1 MATEGREGGRIVVIV
16 GASKDVSSKPIMKA
30 LEKACPKAGHEVI
43 LIAVLEQIICPM
55 GIKIRVHDDS
65 FFAAN
70 QKIVDGQL
78 AKIRDDFNKSSEIM
92 KLSQYCVT
100 KKMDFQ
106 IDVVACPFIEV
117 ASDAA
122 TSLGATWL
130 ILDRFLARD
139 RKKSRLP
146 CGIIR
151 IRSESTVQK
160 LWGRDNP
167 KSHSAMKTIP
177 ENPVPD
183 EEISPNCITLKVT
196 QGFSQKNFL
205 SEGRYGAVYKA
216 EVCGITIAVK
226 NLKNTSFQGEREFKS
241 EIQLLLRARHEN
253 VVMLLGSCSE
263 GKHRLLVY
271 EYVCNGSLD
280 QHLSQHS
287 RIPLT
292 WEERIKVAIGV
303 SKGLQYLHENNI
315 VHRDVR
321 PNNILLT
328 HDRQTLLGD
337 FGLAGDQHQD
347 AIHSTEVIG
356 TYGYLAPEYAE
367 YGKVSAKIDVYSFG
381 VVLLELITGMRTTD
395 KRLKRR
401 SLVGL
406 ARPLLKER
414 RYNDLI
420 DERIRNCHDFY
431 QLFWMVRIAEKC
443 LTRDPQKRLNM
454 VAVVNALSRIME
466 GNNCIIPRD
475 YSWPERSSD
484 SDESE
489 SEDCS
494 KFKVKIYGKSCC
506 EKQLNVVSKPLEGG
520 TQKRKAKPVELE
532 SNKKYGEMP
541 ADHHNLIKF
550 ETKNP
555 SFQFQLCYSTANF
568 YLHIPIGFFKEHMK
582 ENKRIKLEVSERTWN
597 LEIHVYE
604 RKCGTKRTNEA
615 RVTRGWKILVEE
627 HQLKMGDVCI
637 FEMVNKCY
645 DSDPSVFHVHV
656 YRWDHQ
662 KAEFHQ
668 II

>member
-183 EEISPNCITLKVT
+183 EEISPNWHRTSPSEQQHLTSMNEESQMETEFTNPLYCSVCKNKRPKPGLFKGLSYTELWKVT

-216 EVCGITIAVK
+216 ELCGITIAVK
-226 NLKNTSFQGEREFKS
+226 NLKNTIFQGEREFKS

-253 VVMLLGSCSE
+253 VVMLLGSFSE

-280 QHLSQHS
+280 HHLSQHS

-292 WEERIKVAIGV
+292 WEEKIKVAIGV

-347 AIHSTEVIG
+347 AIHSTEANG
-356 TYGYLAPEYAE
+356 TYGYLAPEYIYAE

-489 SEDCS
+489 SEGEQEEEEA
-494 KFKVKIYGKSCC
+494 FG
-506 EKQLNVVSKPLEGG
+506 
-520 TQKRKAKPVELE
+520 ELE
-532 SNKKYGEMP
+532 SE
-541 ADHHNLIKF
+541 
-550 ETKNP
+550 
-555 SFQFQLCYSTANF
+555 ST
-568 YLHIPIGFFKEHMK
+568 
-582 ENKRIKLEVSERTWN
+582 
-597 LEIHVYE
+597 
-604 RKCGTKRTNEA
+604 
-615 RVTRGWKILVEE
+615 
-627 HQLKMGDVCI
+627 
-637 FEMVNKCY
+637 
-645 DSDPSVFHVHV
+645 DSSSSSISCSDYMS
-656 YRWDHQ
+656 
-662 KAEFHQ
+662 Q
-668 II
+668 IIGRLPPSPPIFTTYKS

>member
-1 MATEGREGGRIVVIV
+1 MAAEGREGGRIVVIV
-16 GASKDVSSKPIMKA
+16 GASKDVSSKAIMKA
-30 LEKACPKAGHEVI
+30 LEKACSKAGHEVI
-43 LIAVLEQIICPM
+43 LIAVLEQLISPM
-55 GIKIRVHDDS
+55 GINIRVHDDS

-70 QKIVDGQL
+70 QRIVDGEL
-78 AKIRDDFNKSSEIM
+78 SKIRDDLDKSSEIK
-92 KLSQYCVT
+92 KLKEYCVT

-106 IDVVACPFIEV
+106 IHDVVAHPFLEV

-130 ILDRFLARD
+130 IVDRFLTRD
-139 RKKSRLP
+139 KKKSRLP

-151 IRSESTVQK
+151 IRSDSTVQK
-160 LWGRDNP
+160 LWGTDKS
-167 KSHSAMKTIP
+167 KSHSAVKTIP
-177 ENPVPD
+177 EDPVPD
-183 EEISPNCITLKVT
+183 EEISPKRHRTSPSEQQHLTSMNDKEQGGGDQQEFTTSDHEESQMETEFTNPLCSVCKNKRPKAGLFKDLSYTELWKAT

-205 SEGRYGAVYKA
+205 SEGGFGAVYKA
-216 EVCGITIAVK
+216 ELSGITIAVK
-226 NLKNTSFQGEREFKS
+226 KLKNTSVQGEKEFKS
-241 EIQLLLRARHEN
+241 EVKLLSRARHEN

-328 HDRQTLLGD
+328 HDRHRQTLLGD
-337 FGLAGDQHQD
+337 FGLARNQHQD
-347 AIHSTEVIG
+347 SIQSTEVIG

-395 KRLKRR
+395 KRLKRK
-401 SLVGL
+401 SLVGW

-414 RYNDLI
+414 KYHDLI
-420 DERIRNCHDFY
+420 DERISNCHDFY

-466 GNNCIIPRD
+466 GNTCIMPRD
-475 YSWPERSSD
+475 YSWPARSSD

-489 SEDCS
+489 SES
-494 KFKVKIYGKSCC
+494 ES
-506 EKQLNVVSKPLEGG
+506 EGEQEEEEAIG
-520 TQKRKAKPVELE
+520 ELE
-532 SNKKYGEMP
+532 SE
-541 ADHHNLIKF
+541 
-550 ETKNP
+550 
-555 SFQFQLCYSTANF
+555 ST
-568 YLHIPIGFFKEHMK
+568 
-582 ENKRIKLEVSERTWN
+582 
-597 LEIHVYE
+597 
-604 RKCGTKRTNEA
+604 
-615 RVTRGWKILVEE
+615 
-627 HQLKMGDVCI
+627 
-637 FEMVNKCY
+637 
-645 DSDPSVFHVHV
+645 DSSSSSISCSDYMS
-656 YRWDHQ
+656 
-662 KAEFHQ
+662 Q
-668 II
+668 IIGRLPPSPPIFTTYKS

>member
-1 MATEGREGGRIVVIV
+1 MAAEGREGGRIVVIV

-30 LEKACPKAGHEVI
+30 LEKACSKAGYEVI
-43 LIAVLEQIICPM
+43 LIAVLEQLISPM
-55 GIKIRVHDDS
+55 GIKIRIHDDS

-78 AKIRDDFNKSSEIM
+78 AKIRDDFHKSSEIM
-92 KLSQYCVT
+92 KLSQYCET

-106 IDVVACPFIEV
+106 INVVARPFIEV

-122 TSLGATWL
+122 KSLVATWL
-130 ILDRFLARD
+130 IVDRFLIRD
-139 RKKSRLP
+139 KNKSRLP

-151 IRSESTVQK
+151 IRSNSTVQK
-160 LWGRDNP
+160 LWDTDNS

-183 EEISPNCITLKVT
+183 EEISPNWHTTSPSEQQHLTSMNEESQMEIEFTNPLCSVCKNKRPKAGFFKDLSYTELWKAT

-205 SEGRYGAVYKA
+205 SERGFGAVYKA
-216 EVCGITIAVK
+216 VLSGITIAVK
-226 NLKNTSFQGEREFKS
+226 KLKNTSVQGEKEFKS
-241 EIQLLLRARHEN
+241 EVKLLSRARHEN

-280 QHLSQHS
+280 QHLSQ
-287 RIPLT
+287 
-292 WEERIKVAIGV
+292 RIKVAIGV

-337 FGLAGDQHQD
+337 FGLARNQHQD
-347 AIHSTEVIG
+347 SIQSTEVIG
-356 TYGYLAPEYAE
+356 TFGYLAPEYAE

-395 KRLKRR
+395 KRLQGR
-401 SLVGL
+401 SLVGW

-414 RYNDLI
+414 IYHDLI
-420 DERIRNCHDFY
+420 DERISNSHDFY

-466 GNNCIIPRD
+466 GNNFIIPRD
-475 YSWPERSSD
+475 YSWPARSSD

-489 SEDCS
+489 SE
-494 KFKVKIYGKSCC
+494 
-506 EKQLNVVSKPLEGG
+506 GG
-520 TQKRKAKPVELE
+520 ELE
-532 SNKKYGEMP
+532 SESTDSSSSSISCSDINSQIIGRRPRSPPIFVPYRSY
-541 ADHHNLIKF
+541 
-550 ETKNP
+550 TKPWSSHQIP
-555 SFQFQLCYSTANF
+555 SFQL
-568 YLHIPIGFFKEHMK
+568 
-582 ENKRIKLEVSERTWN
+582 
-597 LEIHVYE
+597 
-604 RKCGTKRTNEA
+604 
-615 RVTRGWKILVEE
+615 
-627 HQLKMGDVCI
+627 
-637 FEMVNKCY
+637 
-645 DSDPSVFHVHV
+645 
-656 YRWDHQ
+656 
-662 KAEFHQ
+662 
-668 II
+668 